1 MSWFSTR
8 ESFPAAVKNAQ
19 LPAGTCVQ
27 EHYVIE
33 NAVRVCAAELTYR
46 AEDTRTNTQVCLHE
60 FLPMRWCM
68 RDENNIWQPYQA
80 EDETTFTA
88 AKNAC
93 LARLEQLQPLREEA
107 ALRPITDV
115 FEAYGTIW
123 AVTESAEELTL
134 ADELALRLFT
144 PQEAI
149 TLLAPVMDTLAG
161 LHEISVYHGGINAHS
176 VLLHEDTAVLTGWC
190 SAVSEEN
197 SASADVKAI
206 STLLYRMMT
215 GEQVY
220 QKETAAALPSGI
232 RKALRM
238 GMEDPDVTMDMLWKK
253 LHADRP
259 SRRTV
264 RMQRKDG
271 TSKLGKVFSPAFTV
285 IFCVLCLAALLG
297 TGAAISF
304 SGRLQESEYAL
315 SQDEICVPELLYLTQ
330 EDAVKMAEDLG
341 LHVIIAAREDNPVV
355 EADHIVTQKPNAGA
369 VLKTGD
375 TVQLVVSDGWSNY
388 VPDVCNML
396 KEDAVAVLEEL
407 GFVVKCTEIFSA
419 GDAPN
424 TVISQSV
431 KADTDLERDS
441 VIRLKISLGRED
453 VDTSKFE
460 EVGNFVG
467 MEFEEA
473 KLLLSELHLYAF
485 QAEAVYDPEVPK
497 GVVISQAI
505 EEGMKVPQGT
515 VINMV
520 VSLGVETVRVP
531 QVTLMNVNAAKAL
544 LESMRLKAVM
554 MYVANSSYATD
565 SVISQATPAGKLVPV
580 DSEIWLTVS
589 TGTQNTIISTGG
601 WSGAPLP
608 TFETT
613 ETTTSETSVSETMT
627 TQTDV
632 TVTTTTQ
639 ESGTETAD
647 STPPETTD
655 STKAME
661 TSATTKTPETQQT
674 VQTTAE
680 PQPTDPPATDP
691 PATTVPETQAPQ
703 EEDSES

>member
-1 MSWFSTR
+1 MDMANELILAVDDEAHILELLTFNLEASGYRVVTAATGEDALVVCAHER
-8 ESFPAAVKNAQ
+8 PAMILLDDVNLHEAADPLRGLSILMHHPEWRLCLTLQDAGAGSPVPANLFDRGFTVRLARPSASAPWKPALKSPAPAVAMAS
-19 LPAGTCVQ
+19 L
-27 EHYVIE
+27 E
-33 NAVRVCAAELTYR
+33 AVR
-46 AEDTRTNTQVCLHE
+46 
-60 FLPMRWCM
+60 
-68 RDENNIWQPYQA
+68 
-80 EDETTFTA
+80 
-88 AKNAC
+88 
-93 LARLEQLQPLREEA
+93 EA
-107 ALRPITDV
+107 ALPLVEDNV
-115 FEAYGTIW
+115 AP
-123 AVTESAEELTL
+123 VLAERM
-134 ADELALRLFT
+134 AALR
-144 PQEAI
+144 
-149 TLLAPVMDTLAG
+149 
-161 LHEISVYHGGINAHS
+161 
-176 VLLHEDTAVLTGWC
+176 
-190 SAVSEEN
+190 
-197 SASADVKAI
+197 
-206 STLLYRMMT
+206 
-215 GEQVY
+215 
-220 QKETAAALPSGI
+220 
-232 RKALRM
+232 
-238 GMEDPDVTMDMLWKK
+238 KK
-253 LHADRP
+253 LAEYGVTL
-259 SRRTV
+259 SRR
-264 RMQRKDG
+264 
-271 TSKLGKVFSPAFTV
+271 
-285 IFCVLCLAALLG
+285 ALDD
-297 TGAAISF
+297 TWN
-304 SGRLQESEYAL
+304 Y
-315 SQDEICVPELLYLTQ
+315 C
-330 EDAVKMAEDLG
+330 G
-341 LHVIIAAREDNPVV
+341 LMTA
-355 EADHIVTQKPNAGA
+355 
-369 VLKTGD
+369 
-375 TVQLVVSDGWSNY
+375 
-388 VPDVCNML
+388 ML

-497 GVVISQAI
+497 GVVISQEI

-531 QVTLMNVNAAKAL
+531 QVTLMNVNAAKSL

-632 TVTTTTQ
+632 TETTTTQ
-639 ESGTETAD
+639 ESSTETAD

-655 STKAME
+655 STKATE
-661 TSATTKTPETQQT
+661 TAATTKATETQQT

-691 PATTVPETQAPQ
+691 PATAAPETQPATNAAQ
-703 EEDSES
+703 EDSE